1 MLGTAFGQ
9 KSFFLAERANSVSFQ
24 TTEIIRNIFG
34 QLTKVQK
41 LTGLL
46 ISDRGPQ
53 IVRKHLLIYFGTGRD
68 LEPCKS
74 GNNTAAYLS

>member
-1 MLGTAFGQ
+1 M
-9 KSFFLAERANSVSFQ
+9 SFQ

-34 QLTKVQK
+34 YLTKVQK

-46 ISDRGPQ
+46 ISDQGLQ
-53 IVRKHLLIYFGTGRD
+53 IVGKHLLIYFGTGRD

-74 GNNTAAYLS
+74 GNNTAANLS